1 MPCAL
6 GVKAVLPKAAKASD
20 NKAAAEHS
28 ETELGDSSCNES
40 LQISS
45 SSGSDDCGMVDAAL
59 QKGGH
64 RNYRGEND
72 LTLNGHHY
80 TRLYSVNRWTGVKS
94 LSGYCIWCSARHLD
108 TERPHL
114 ECKKDLHMGSDL
126 SEGHCGIANHYRFSV
141 EQGERVA
148 GRQAVRVRIRP
159 LDMYRFGYVME
170 LDRETGLLLKTET
183 LGRGD
188 KILEKFQ
195 FASLSYSGAGHDVQD
210 VELVHQAQHPHPDMT
225 ANSAPGLSRA
235 WAIKWLP
242 RGFVATDQPM
252 IGVSRRTFTDGLAV
266 FSVFLEEL
274 GGDIRPGEGVARYGG
289 TVSYTRGIQLTG
301 QPVLVTVIGEVP
313 LNTARMVAD
322 SIVWAP

>member
-1 MPCAL
+1 MLCRAKIDIDTVSLQERNGVGVYDEHMSVSFLGAEWKGLRTAEHMVSVELYSAPVASCATASASCISLLHDWRDHLKEAILLYPLPAGGSIKRDKAVGRSSASDALRLLFAPQRRRRRMPCAL

-126 SEGHCGIANHYRFSV
+126 SEDTVLRRLQCWEEQRHRFD
-141 EQGERVA
+141 GEGNPR
-148 GRQAVRVRIRP
+148 RSHLFCPSSKRIR
-159 LDMYRFGYVME
+159 
-170 LDRETGLLLKTET
+170 
-183 LGRGD
+183 
-188 KILEKFQ
+188 Q
-195 FASLSYSGAGHDVQD
+195 
-210 VELVHQAQHPHPDMT
+210 
-225 ANSAPGLSRA
+225 
-235 WAIKWLP
+235 
-242 RGFVATDQPM
+242 
-252 IGVSRRTFTDGLAV
+252 RTP
-266 FSVFLEEL
+266 S
-274 GGDIRPGEGVARYGG
+274 P
-289 TVSYTRGIQLTG
+289 
-301 QPVLVTVIGEVP
+301 
-313 LNTARMVAD
+313 
-322 SIVWAP
+322 